1 MTIVNVA
8 EATYF
13 REPKEGDHFVRGAKC
28 LVFLSDG
35 RFLSV
40 TETCGE
46 VELKFKEA
54 R

>member
-1 MTIVNVA
+1 MVIVNVA

-13 REPKEGDHFVRGAKC
+13 RAPRAGDNFVKGAKC

-40 TETCGE
+40 TETCDE
-46 VELKFKEA
+46 VEQKFKQ
-54 R
+54 